1 MPVKARCY
9 LALLSLLLL
18 CPAGTASA
26 QTAAPEHPGQV
37 WQVGAKRW
45 NDAAEQRFAAWV
57 EQTITEDFFLRY
69 RIPVDCADVPYA
81 IRWIYARIA
90 HLPAAATLGDGRL
103 LGHWSIDWGQLP
115 THREWHQDERFRAAL
130 SRMLAATSTRT
141 LPADTYPIR
150 ITPDSLRP
158 GALFFVTAS
167 HAAMIGRI
175 VYDGS
180 TAHPIQLWEATVP
193 RKLRKI
199 SERDFFATSPDPDTG
214 SGLARFRWP
223 VFSHDRWQ
231 YLPAAEH
238 PDYAM
243 EQYLPGFCRDD
254 EPFDE
259 AVARRIDPTPRAPQ
273 DRAEKLI
280 QTLQRHLE
288 DRVPIVL
295 EGYKRCRD
303 GGCPEGSFL
312 WEVYSTP
319 GRDTRITLL
328 VQHLERLVESG
339 QLNQEALHS
348 QMEEIVIPIAE
359 GMTVSLAAVVAN
371 HRWLSHAPGDSVE
384 ARWGLAVCPMIHA
397 RMESRLKALEF
408 VEKRYRSTDPEY
420 AAYGYSL
427 HLDDL
432 QWLMEEGK
440 RAECHDLPLLPS
452 TEKMPSER

>member
-26 QTAAPEHPGQV
+26 QTAVPEHPDQV
-37 WQVGAKRW
+37 WQVGANRW
-45 NDAAEQRFAAWV
+45 DTAAEQRFAAWV

-81 IRWIYARIA
+81 IRWIYARMA

-103 LGHWSIDWGQLP
+103 LGHWSTDWGQLP
-115 THREWHQDERFRAAL
+115 THREWHRDERFRAAL

-141 LPADTYPIR
+141 LPDDTYPIR

-158 GALFFVTAS
+158 GALFLIAAS
-167 HAAMIGRI
+167 HAGMIGRI
-175 VYDGS
+175 VHDGS
-180 TAHPIQLWEATVP
+180 TIHPIQIWEATLP
-193 RKLRKI
+193 RKIRKI
-199 SERDFFATSPDPDTG
+199 SEREFFATIPDPNTG
-214 SGLARFRWP
+214 SGLTRFRWP
-223 VFSHDRWQ
+223 VFRHGRWQ
-231 YLPAAEH
+231 YLPVAEH

-243 EQYLPGFCRDD
+243 EQYLPGFCR
-254 EPFDE
+254 EGEQFDE
-259 AVARRIDPTPRAPQ
+259 AVARRIGSTPSAPQ

-280 QTLQRHLE
+280 QTLRRSLE

-295 EGYKRCRD
+295 EGYDRCKD

-319 GRDTRITLL
+319 GRDSRITLL
-328 VQHLERLVESG
+328 IQHLERLVESG
-339 QLNQEALHS
+339 QLDQEALRS
-348 QMEEIVIPIAE
+348 RMAEIVIPIAE

-371 HRWLSHAPGDSVE
+371 HHWLSHAPGDSIE
-384 ARWGLAVCPMIHA
+384 ARWGLAVCPMIRA
-397 RMESRLKALEF
+397 RMENRLRALEF
-408 VEKRYRSTDPEY
+408 VEKRYRNTDPEY
-420 AAYGYSL
+420 LPYGYSL

-432 QWLMEEGK
+432 QWLMAEGK
-440 RAECHDLPLLPS
+440 RAECHDLPVLPS
-452 TEKMPSER
+452 TVRMPSEK